1 MSQPRESEVAVRSKS
16 GIKWRSSR
24 LLNGVV
30 VFIRRKPLGAV
41 GAGIVLALILVAIFA
56 PTISP
61 HDPEEPSAEDIY
73 SKPGGR
79 YILGGDNV
87 GRDILSRL
95 FYGARISMYVG
106 VVSVGIGVSIGALL
120 GIVSAYLGGR
130 FDLVLQRFVDAL
142 IAFPGLILALAIMA
156 ALGASVNN
164 VIIAL
169 IVSAFVPGTSRVVRS
184 QALSIKQSDYVLSAR
199 AVGCSDIRIIFR
211 HIVPNCMAIYMVLIT
226 IQLGTAITTEASLS
240 FLGLGVPPQTPTWGG
255 MLNVA
260 SQAFVGV
267 APWLAIFPGVAI
279 ALAVFGANLLGDALR
294 DILDP
299 RLRGR

>member
-24 LLNGVV
+24 LLNGTV

-41 GAGIVLALILVAIFA
+41 GAGITVVFIRRKPLGAVGARIVLALILVAIFA

-95 FYGARISMYVG
+95 FYGARISIYVG

-240 FLGLGVPPQTPTWGG
+240 FLGLGVPPQTPTWGADRG
-255 MLNVA
+255 MY
-260 SQAFVGV
+260 
-267 APWLAIFPGVAI
+267 
-279 ALAVFGANLLGDALR
+279 
-294 DILDP
+294 
-299 RLRGR
+299 

>member
-1 MSQPRESEVAVRSKS
+1 MIQREDSEVVLRSRSRS
-16 GIKWRSSR
+16 GWIPSR
-24 LLNGVV
+24 AIRGVAL
-30 VFIRRKPLGAV
+30 FIRNKPLGAV
-41 GAGIVLALILVAIFA
+41 GAGIISALILVAIFA
-56 PTISP
+56 PAISP

-106 VVSVGIGVSIGALL
+106 VVSVGIGVSTGALL
-120 GIVSAYLGGR
+120 GIVSAYVGGR

-169 IVSAFVPGTSRVVRS
+169 VVSAFVPGSSRVVRS
-184 QALSIKQSDYVLSAR
+184 LALSIKQSDYVLSAR
-199 AVGCSDIRIIFR
+199 AVGCSGSRIVFR
-211 HIVPNCMAIYMVLIT
+211 HIVPNCMAIYMVLLT

-260 SQAFVGV
+260 AQAFVGV

-294 DILDP
+294 DVLDP
-299 RLRGR
+299 KLRSR